1 MCLCHC
7 GTSNMWLRNWVP
19 KHPLSV
25 SHRTVSISAFS
36 ETTGALWWAARH
48 ALPILSESST
58 KLCMQGLRFCKINN
72 FYSVIK
78 TIPRFHFLCFFSV
91 CLPVYH
97 IFIYLFTSPSW
108 SATET
113 AWQWRI
119 QWPLAHSMPPAEF
132 LLMGASILTHYFYT
146 ISVNVNTAEKAN
158 DILVLLYKLFWLL
171 GHSERVSG
179 MPRGLQTTFGE
190 L

>member
-25 SHRTVSISAFS
+25 SHRTVSISALS

-78 TIPRFHFLCFFSV
+78 TIPRFHFLCFF
-91 CLPVYH
+91 CLSACLSY
-97 IFIYLFTSPSW
+97 IYLLVYFSLLVCHWNCMAVKNTVTASTFNATSRI
-108 SATET
+108 SAHGRQHTY
-113 AWQWRI
+113 
-119 QWPLAHSMPPAEF
+119 PL
-132 LLMGASILTHYFYT
+132 LLH
-146 ISVNVNTAEKAN
+146 
-158 DILVLLYKLFWLL
+158 
-171 GHSERVSG
+171 H
-179 MPRGLQTTFGE
+179 
-190 L
+190 